1 MRSSYPARTSRP
13 YGRIAIAAAMGAL
26 TVATPA
32 HARAPIETILQDDA
46 VLQYRSAAETGAT
59 MRRLRAL
66 GVDRVRL
73 TASWS
78 LIAPTP
84 DLVRRPTF
92 DAADPDSYPRANWRG
107 LDQAVRLARA
117 AGLEV
122 MIDVAFWAPRWAT
135 VGDPGEGRARIHI
148 NTGAYVNFTKAVVR
162 RYSGSF
168 IPVVDD
174 HSVPPPSK
182 DRTLLE
188 GLLSGD
194 PLAEEPPPAVPPPP
208 VAVTPLPKVR
218 WWTIWNEPNL
228 SEFFKPQYERTP
240 GGLRPLSPHLY
251 RRMVEATYPAI
262 KAIQPDSKVLVG
274 GTAAIGAKNPAS
286 ENSGMPPL
294 RFLRELACVNHKF
307 RPIQSGRCSGFR
319 RLPGDGYSHHPYS
332 LGKEPDFVD
341 RRNPDKV
348 PIGALDRL
356 TRTLTR
362 LVRMGRIDG
371 KLADVYLT
379 EFGYETR
386 PDPKAPFSFAQQARF
401 INWAEYLAWKNPRV
415 RTWPQFLLHD
425 VPDPVEYQTGLMFVD
440 GSPKPASRSFEFALH
455 VECVTVPVP
464 ASSRARHGRRSSRRR
479 ARRARASRH
488 LVVWGHLRS
497 GAGAR
502 PITLSV
508 RRGDQWVRATTAANR
523 RGRLKARGSANAFVT
538 GADGVFVR
546 RARERPG
553 AVYRA
558 EYVAPNGSVRRS
570 LEVPVTK
577 SLSQRRGT
585 CRRRGAAA
593 RTSARS
599 RASRTSPQRP

>member
-1 MRSSYPARTSRP
+1 MPPSHPARTSRP
-13 YGRIAIAAAMGAL
+13 HRWIAIAAAMGAL
-26 TVATPA
+26 SLAAPA
-32 HARAPIETILQDDA
+32 QARAPIETIVQDDA
-46 VLQYRSAAETGAT
+46 VLQYHSAAKTGAT

-78 LIAPTP
+78 IIAPTP
-84 DLVRRPTF
+84 DAVQRPTF
-92 DAADPDSYPRANWRG
+92 DAANPDTYPRANWRG
-107 LDQAVRLARA
+107 LDQAVRLAHS

-122 MIDVAFWAPRWAT
+122 MIDMAFWAPRWAT

-148 NTGAYVNFTKAVVR
+148 DTRAYVDFTKAVVR

-168 IPVVDD
+168 TPVADD
-174 HSVPPPSK
+174 GSAPPPSQ

-188 GLLSGD
+188 GLLGGD
-194 PLAEEPPPAVPPPP
+194 LLGEEPPTTPPPP
-208 VAVTPLPKVR
+208 VAVSPLPRVR

-228 SEFFKPQYERTP
+228 PEFFKPQYERTP
-240 GGLRPLSPHLY
+240 SGLRPLSPHLY
-251 RRMVEATYPAI
+251 RRMVEASYPAI

-286 ENSGMPPL
+286 ENSSMPPL
-294 RFLRELACVNHKF
+294 RFLRELACVDHRF
-307 RPIQSGRCSGFR
+307 RPIRSGRCSGFT
-319 RLPGDGYSHHPYS
+319 RLPGDGFSHHPYS
-332 LGKEPDFVD
+332 LGKEPDFAD
-341 RRNPDKV
+341 RWNPDRV

-356 TRTLTR
+356 TSTLAR
-362 LVRMGRIDG
+362 LVRMGRIDR

-386 PDPKAPFSFAQQARF
+386 PDPNAPFSFAQQARF

-425 VPDPVEYQTGLMFVD
+425 LPDPAEYQTGLMFVD
-440 GSPKPASRSFEFALH
+440 GTPKLASRSFEFALH
-455 VECVTVPVP
+455 VDCVTVPVA
-464 ASSRARHGRRSSRRR
+464 ASRVARRKRRSSRRR

-508 RRGDQWVRATTAANR
+508 RRGNEWVLATTAANR
-523 RGRLKARGSANAFVT
+523 RGGLKARGSTSAFQT

-546 RARERPG
+546 RARVRPG
-553 AVYRA
+553 ALYRA
-558 EYVAPNGSVRRS
+558 EYVAPDGSVRRS
-570 LEVPVTK
+570 LEVPATK
-577 SLSQRRGT
+577 SLSKRRGN
-585 CRRRGAAA
+585 CRRR
-593 RTSARS
+593 
-599 RASRTSPQRP
+599 